1 MTTRAKLEEKKP
13 RFSRMFQKVRG
24 TGWRPFERAL
34 GARMSRE
41 KNL

>member
-1 MTTRAKLEEKKP
+1 MTRAEIEEKKP

-24 TGWRPFERAL
+24 ASWRPFERVL